1 METERRDY
9 LKDLVKVIQW
19 CMRCN
24 IKVCCYPSF
33 PLREGICSRFWEDNV
48 MVGVTQS
55 SGLDLRQ

>member
-1 METERRDY
+1 MEREWKDH

-19 CMRCN
+19 GTHCN

-33 PLREGICSRFWEDNV
+33 PLLEGIHGKFREDNV

-55 SGLDLRQ
+55 NGADLR